1 LEAFTAIRLFAQEA
15 APAAGGPGSI
25 LDMLPALVG
34 IVILFY
40 FLMFRPESR
49 KRAAQQAVLEQIKKN
64 DRIVTIG
71 GVYGIVTNVQ
81 RDVDRVTIR
90 VDEANNTK
98 IDITFGSIARVVTD
112 TPAGE
117 ASDKS

>member
-1 LEAFTAIRLFAQEA
+1 LEAITSIRLLAQEA
-15 APAAGGPGSI
+15 PAPSGSI
-25 LDMLPALVG
+25 FDMLPALVG

-49 KRAAQQAVLEQIKKN
+49 KRAAQQSLLEQIKKN
-64 DRIVTIG
+64 DRVLTVG
-71 GVYGIVTNVQ
+71 GIYGVVTNVQ

-90 VDEANNTK
+90 VDETNNTK
-98 IDITFGSIARVVTD
+98 LDITFGSIARVVTD

-117 ASDKS
+117 SSDNS